1 MKRLQSHQVQTV
13 KQVAKKK
20 SSMGHLDLMKD
31 LPLDDEGS
39 FFGLGE
45 GSDHGE
51 LDFKLPLKKSM
62 SMAPSKA
69 TMIEAKNAIRE

>member
-31 LPLDDEGS
+31 LDDEGS